1 MRLDQSLLPLE
12 HKRKS
17 KRGLQGAASGGL
29 PRKNGREKAATCA
42 LELSNRAMASSP
54 FPLLFWRL
62 ALSGA
67 FEFTRDCASRPGR
80 SVLASELEQKWWSR
94 GGAGRA
100 DSQSSR
106 GSRRGDSIIDYQ
118 KQGKKTRQRRTHREA
133 RLGRDRGVNS
143 HRRSLVREKRDGLAD
158 SDDEKKNKKWRAREK
173 ERTRSNS
180 RSVAKLSGVLWRGA
194 PHRLGS
200 GGGGGGAFFFFCS
213 DLDVA
218 NQSAWPINQ
227 LSFLKHVRRQ
237 RAPADDLPPPR
248 PHWPQGEFPERQK

>member
-1 MRLDQSLLPLE
+1 MQLDRSRLPLE

-29 PRKNGREKAATCA
+29 PRRNGREKAATCA

-54 FPLLFWRL
+54 FPLLFWRF

-67 FEFTRDCASRPGR
+67 FEFTRDCASRPGQ
-80 SVLASELEQKWWSR
+80 SVLEQKWWSR
-94 GGAGRA
+94 GRAGRA

-180 RSVAKLSGVLWRGA
+180 RSERRFVERGA
-194 PHRLGS
+194 APARLGRR
-200 GGGGGGAFFFFCS
+200 GGGWAFFFFCS

>member
-1 MRLDQSLLPLE
+1 MQLDRSRLPLE

-29 PRKNGREKAATCA
+29 PWKNGREKAATCA

-54 FPLLFWRL
+54 FPLLFWRF

-67 FEFTRDCASRPGR
+67 FEFTRDCASRPGQ
-80 SVLASELEQKWWSR
+80 SVLEQKWWSR
-94 GGAGRA
+94 GRAGRA

-180 RSVAKLSGVLWRGA
+180 RSERRFVERGA
-194 PHRLGS
+194 APARLGRR
-200 GGGGGGAFFFFCS
+200 GGGWAFFFFCS

>member
-1 MRLDQSLLPLE
+1 MQLDRSRLPLE

-29 PRKNGREKAATCA
+29 PRRNGREKAATCA

-54 FPLLFWRL
+54 FPLLFWRF

-67 FEFTRDCASRPGR
+67 FEFTRDCASRPGQ
-80 SVLASELEQKWWSR
+80 SALEQKWWSR
-94 GGAGRA
+94 GRAGRA

-180 RSVAKLSGVLWRGA
+180 RSERRFVERGA
-194 PHRLGS
+194 APARLGRR
-200 GGGGGGAFFFFCS
+200 GGGWAFFFFCS